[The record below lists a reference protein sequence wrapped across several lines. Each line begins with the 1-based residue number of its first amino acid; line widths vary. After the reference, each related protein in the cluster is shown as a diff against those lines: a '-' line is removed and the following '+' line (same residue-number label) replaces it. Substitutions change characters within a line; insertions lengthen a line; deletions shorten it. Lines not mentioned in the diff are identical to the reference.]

1 MSSIVPE
8 GGQQPTLQVQ
18 ELIASYKLGKLQ
30 LMPGCDEEQS
40 LEHDILGVLN
50 QIRTTASE
58 VRSAGPCHDLTIA
71 LLRPPLPHTLRVSHS
86 ALVPACSEVKV
97 SRRLCGGT

>member
-1 MSSIVPE
+1 MHS
-8 GGQQPTLQVQ
+8 Q

-40 LEHDILGVLN
+40 LEHEILGVLN

-58 VRSAGPCHDLTIA
+58 VQR
-71 LLRPPLPHTLRVSHS
+71 LPFSPMPYS
-86 ALVPACSEVKV
+86 
-97 SRRLCGGT
+97 